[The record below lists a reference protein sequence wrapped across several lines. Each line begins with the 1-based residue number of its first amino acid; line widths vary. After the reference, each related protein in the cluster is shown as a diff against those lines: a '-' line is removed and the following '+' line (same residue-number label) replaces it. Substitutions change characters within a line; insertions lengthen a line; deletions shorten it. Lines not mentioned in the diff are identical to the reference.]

1 MQHKN
6 KLNLPPMVYLV
17 AMIALSVA
25 SISLTYPAIQ
35 LGIVWYSTDNPT
47 TGVDV
52 TLKNGEKLRGGSLQ
66 RTWDGLIFTDSRG
79 AEYTAEAIETM
90 VLPAFVEG
98 SPSSITHP
106 KFFLPPLIL
115 YAIFMSLWVL
125 LFCRYRDTKGAA
137 EAETPTF
144 FHKAK

>member
-25 SISLTYPAIQ
+25 SISLTYPAIR

-52 TLKNGEKLRGGSLQ
+52 TLKNGEKLTGGSLQ

-106 KFFLPPLIL
+106 KSFLPPIVLYLIFL
-115 YAIFMSLWVL
+115 GAWTI
-125 LFCRYRDTKGAA
+125 LFDRYR
-137 EAETPTF
+137 
-144 FHKAK
+144 KAVRSKDSQPQSCL

>member
-6 KLNLPPMVYLV
+6 KLNLPLVVYLV
-17 AMIALSVA
+17 AMVLLSVA
-25 SISLTYPAIQ
+25 TISLTYPAIR

-52 TLKNGEKLRGGSLQ
+52 TLKNGEKLTGGSVQ
-66 RTWDGLIFTDSRG
+66 RTWDGLIFSDASG
-79 AEYTAEAIETM
+79 ASYTAEAIEIM

-106 KFFLPPLIL
+106 KSFLPPLML
-115 YAIFMSLWVL
+115 YAIFISLLGL
-125 LFCRYRDTKGAA
+125 LFRRYISVLKS
-137 EAETPTF
+137 
-144 FHKAK
+144 H